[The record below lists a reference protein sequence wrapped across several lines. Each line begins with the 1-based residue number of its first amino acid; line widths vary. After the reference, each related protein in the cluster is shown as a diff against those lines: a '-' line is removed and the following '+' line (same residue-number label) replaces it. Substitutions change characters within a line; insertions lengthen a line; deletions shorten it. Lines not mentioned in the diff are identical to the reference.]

1 MYLLYVIIFT
11 GITSLFF
18 NNIFTKDGDKMKKY
32 LILVGS
38 PPACGKSYVS
48 MELAKHLN
56 NPVYLDKDTIIP
68 LSKMVFKAG
77 KQPYNRDSDFFK
89 EYVRD
94 AEYEAIMAISFE
106 GLAFNDH
113 VLVNAPFSKELR
125 DSQYISDLKE
135 KLKTYD
141 AELIAVW
148 VHCDVDVCHERM
160 IERNSDR
167 DTWKLANWDQYISNQ
182 NFSLPELEDIH
193 VVNNSSA
200 KTFELDIDKL
210 LKVL

>member
-1 MYLLYVIIFT
+1 
-11 GITSLFF
+11 
-18 NNIFTKDGDKMKKY
+18 MKKY

-48 MELAKHLN
+48 MELAKRLN

-77 KQPYNRDSDFFK
+77 KEPYNRDSDFFK
-89 EYVRD
+89 KYVRD

-106 GLAFNDH
+106 SLAFNDH

-125 DSQYISDLKE
+125 NNQYINGLKE
-135 KLKTYD
+135 KLKSYD
-141 AELIAVW
+141 AELIPVW
-148 VHCDVDVCHERM
+148 VHCDVEVCHERM
-160 IERNSDR
+160 IARNSDR
-167 DTWKLANWDQYISNQ
+167 DTWKLANWDKYIKNQ
-182 NFSLPELEDIH
+182 NFSFPQFEDIH
-193 VVNNSSA
+193 VINNSS
-200 KTFELDIDKL
+200 TENLETGIENL